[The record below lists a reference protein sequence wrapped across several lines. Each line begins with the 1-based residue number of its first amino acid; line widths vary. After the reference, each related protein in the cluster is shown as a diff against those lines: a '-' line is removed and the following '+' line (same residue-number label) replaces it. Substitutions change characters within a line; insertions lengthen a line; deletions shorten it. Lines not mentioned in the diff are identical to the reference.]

1 MTVADERD
9 AELWA
14 LDPSACM
21 TLLRTHPVGRLVMAG
36 TDTRV
41 LPVNFVVVDDAIV
54 MRVEVGGAVEAASGE
69 DVMFEVDMFD
79 ERTRSGWSVL
89 ARGRLATADEL
100 PDRSLV
106 PWAPGPHDR
115 WMIVTVETITGRML
129 QGAVDAPDRPPGGYL

>member
-1 MTVADERD
+1 MTVADEHV

-21 TLLRTHPVGRLVMAG
+21 TLLRTQPVGRLVLAG
-36 TDTRV
+36 ADPRV
-41 LPVNFVVVDDAIV
+41 VPVNFVVLDDTIV
-54 MRVEVGGAVEAASGE
+54 VRVEVGSAAERSSGE
-69 DVMFEVDMFD
+69 DVLFEVDMFD

-100 PDRSLV
+100 FDQSLV

-115 WMIVTVETITGRML
+115 WMLVTVETITGRML
-129 QGAVDAPDRPPGGYL
+129 QGPVEAPDRPRGGYL